1 MKENFFVIA
10 REPGAQNPA
19 IPTWAAKRDNA
30 FLLDSV
36 DAGKSVNFDA
46 DLSEANAKA
55 DQALL
60 ATRNDIAEV
69 PGAYQLLNVFSE
81 AECSRFIE
89 TSEALGYLKDAAV
102 SLPRE
107 IRHNDNVTIV
117 VDDATERRI
126 WQRVS
131 ALAEQHL
138 SIFDGKKP
146 LGINTRF
153 RFYRYQEGDYF
164 KFHIDGDWP
173 GSKVIGNNLVTNA
186 YSDRYSK
193 MTFLILLNDDFE
205 GGETQFL
212 VNADKP
218 GEPARRGDKQAH
230 VNVRTP
236 TGGVLLFPHGRHPLH
251 CLHSSTP
258 ITKGVKYII
267 RTDMLF
273 EL

>member
-1 MKENFFVIA
+1 MKDNFFVIA

-19 IPTWAAKRDNA
+19 IPTWAAHTDNA
-30 FLLDSV
+30 FALDSSSAQTQQQTV
-36 DAGKSVNFDA
+36 RR
-46 DLSEANAKA
+46 EI
-55 DQALL
+55 
-60 ATRNDIAEV
+60 REV

-81 AECSRFIE
+81 QECRKLLK
-89 TSEALGYLKDAAV
+89 TSEELGYLKDAAV

-117 VDDATERRI
+117 VDDATERLI
-126 WQRVS
+126 WQRIES
-131 ALAEQHL
+131 LTQQNLA
-138 SIFDGKKP
+138 IFDDKKP

-164 KFHIDGDWP
+164 KYHIDGDWP
-173 GSKVIGNNLVTNA
+173 GSKVEGDTLIHNA

-193 MTFLILLNDDFE
+193 MTFLILLNDNFE
-205 GGETQFL
+205 GGDTQFL
-212 VNADKP
+212 VNADQPGKP
-218 GEPARRGDKQAH
+218 AKRGDRQAQ

-236 TGGVLLFPHGRHPLH
+236 AGGVLLFPHGHHSLH

-273 EL
+273 EI